1 MRDPAVIKRL
11 DKQISVAADLI
22 VEYRHLIEH
31 MDAGDR
37 NAEAAQAAL
46 KTLEKVLR
54 HRLLERLDLQDNER
68 PVRNRRVSH

>member
-54 HRLLERLDLQDNER
+54 HRLLERLDLQDNELA
-68 PVRNRRVSH
+68 VRNRRASH